1 MLGPDTRAK
10 AIEGWKLAAAPSL
23 SPAHP
28 SPTLSGR
35 YGASREGSNQ
45 KEGGNAKAWGPRW
58 RLSPAFPEALFSLP
72 SGSSGLQWL
81 AGHRSINPS
90 LDHSGSAKHAPDP
103 TTSTPGPQAYGPG
116 GGVWGAG
123 GGGEVQRGA
132 AVTSPLLTRCPY
144 LFVFGTGPDEVGGL
158 TALESSWCFAAGDP
172 AWAPL
177 PALLLRTG
185 CGCQEVRRMWGRVGS
200 GLGLG
205 LPEAR
210 SVYHSQL
217 GSGPHSCEL

>member
-1 MLGPDTRAK
+1 MQHRPPFPQPIPAPHSVDGTGPPEKEVTRKKVAMQKPGVQDGVFPQHSLKLSSLFRQAPLGYSGWQG
-10 AIEGWKLAAAPSL
+10 IEA
-23 SPAHP
+23 
-28 SPTLSGR
+28 
-35 YGASREGSNQ
+35 
-45 KEGGNAKAWGPRW
+45 
-58 RLSPAFPEALFSLP
+58 
-72 SGSSGLQWL
+72 
-81 AGHRSINPS
+81 
-90 LDHSGSAKHAPDP
+90 
-103 TTSTPGPQAYGPG
+103 STPLWIIV
-116 GGVWGAG
+116 GVPSMPLILQPALGVLKLMDLGRSRGCG
-123 GGGEVQRGA
+123 GGGGRRGA

-158 TALESSWCFAAGDP
+158 TALEPSRCFAAGDP